1 MTFTTGKLVTAILLS
16 SIISV
21 ASTVTVI
28 NYAPNLV
35 AMPVRQPDIQL
46 FSISLDSK
54 VVCESDSDWSTIE
67 EFTKTINVRQD
78 STLVIFFSAKVTT
91 QYSVNDQT
99 SPSLV
104 YLNALVDGELTN
116 PSEVI
121 ISYMEDDS
129 NKGSTVVYH
138 YSSVSTGAHTVSF
151 EWKNRGI
158 NCCAL
163 KESVIEIFVIPVVN
177 TG

>member
-35 AMPVRQPDIQL
+35 AMPIRQPDIQL
-46 FSISLDSK
+46 FSISLASE
-54 VVCESDSDWSTIE
+54 VSCEPNSDWSTIE

-78 STLVIFFSAKVTT
+78 STLVILFSAKVTT
-91 QYSVNDQT
+91 QYTVNDQI
-99 SPSLV
+99 SPSVV
-104 YLNALVDGELTN
+104 YLNALVDGELAN
-116 PSEVI
+116 PSEVL
-121 ISYMEDDS
+121 ISFYEETT
-129 NKGSTVVYH
+129 NKGTTVVYH
-138 YSSVSTGAHTVSF
+138 YSSVSTGTHTVSF
-151 EWKNRGI
+151 EWKNRG
-158 NCCAL
+158 NNYGAL
-163 KESVIEIFVIPVVN
+163 KESVIEIFAIPVAN